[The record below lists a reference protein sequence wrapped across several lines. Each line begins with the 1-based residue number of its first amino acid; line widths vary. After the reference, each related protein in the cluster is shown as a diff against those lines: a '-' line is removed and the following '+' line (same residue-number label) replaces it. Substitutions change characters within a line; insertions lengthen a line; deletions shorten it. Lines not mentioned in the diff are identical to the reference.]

1 MHNLNAMEHAQALE
15 QGWVDIGKAAQA
27 SGVSAKMI
35 RHYET
40 IGLLGG
46 IERTQAGYRI
56 YSAADVHRLR
66 FIRRARAL
74 GFSMP
79 QIQELLALWADRSRP
94 SREVKRVAAAHIDAL
109 RRKIAEMQSM
119 ADTLDRLAAS
129 CHGDHRPDCP
139 ILDDLQTQAPAIG
152 PASPESAQAAKHA
165 LNAKQALNVP
175 MPAGHRR
182 HH

>member
-1 MHNLNAMEHAQALE
+1 MVNLNAMEHARALE
-15 QGWVDIGKAAQA
+15 QGWVDIGKAAHT

-35 RHYET
+35 RHYES
-40 IGLLGG
+40 IGLLPG

-74 GFSMP
+74 GFAMP
-79 QIQELLALWADRSRP
+79 QIQQLLALWADRSRP
-94 SREVKRVAAAHIDAL
+94 SREVKQVAAAHIDEL
-109 RRKIAEMQSM
+109 RSKIAQMQSM
-119 ADTLDRLAAS
+119 VDTLDQLVTS

-139 ILDDLQTQAPAIG
+139 ILEDLQTRDPSLGAGLA
-152 PASPESAQAAKHA
+152 ASAVSG
-165 LNAKQALNVP
+165 KQALRGSA
-175 MPAGHRR
+175 PAACGR